1 MMKTLGI
8 EEKST
13 IRMLSTGTAG
23 AVASFL
29 TQPLEVIKTNRI
41 NSPSLF
47 YLELHKKII
56 QKGWTQY
63 MRGRYLLSYLALS
76 QS

>member
-1 MMKTLGI
+1 MRTTLAI

-13 IRMLSTGTAG
+13 IRLLSTGTAG

-47 YLELHKKII
+47 YTEIHKKII

-63 MRGRYLLSYLALS
+63 MRGR
-76 QS
+76 